1 MELSSFATWTRI
13 MTKHRCLRSIDNSG
27 GVGVANGEVL
37 ADSWRMRHLCSL
49 PDQLDADGLTL
60 VYQGSGG
67 EEEVPNK
74 FRYGACWRSSSCTA
88 TLGVP
93 AGQVASR
100 EGTATCECY
109 EPFTQPHS
117 SGKGTPQYCGG
128 CDEYLLSRHIHK
140 IMWGLSTCISKSWST
155 I

>member
-1 MELSSFATWTRI
+1 MDEI

-100 EGTATCECY
+100 EGTATRECY
-109 EPFTQPHS
+109 EPLP
-117 SGKGTPQYCGG
+117 
-128 CDEYLLSRHIHK
+128 SRIHRGREHHIL
-140 IMWGLSTCISKSWST
+140 WWV
-155 I
+155 